1 MEINKSNATKRNSS
15 LDLLKVIGIFL
26 VVLCH
31 LVNSFNIVAEK
42 NNIMSVYNSTSVF
55 QYLLVSILMYAGT
68 FGNSIFV
75 VFSTWFLLEKDECD
89 YRKMFFMG
97 FETWLISVF
106 ILFFIIAICKRNID
120 PDLIYTSLL
129 PISFGTNWYIS
140 CYLLFYPLHKYL
152 NKLIKSFDKT
162 TLFRCMVVLNVLYVL
177 INFLRE
183 DLFFF
188 TPLNLWIAIYFLISY
203 LKTYE
208 MEWMNNF
215 KDNIIVAVI
224 TFLLLIILI
233 LFTNYLGLRF
243 TFFSFMLQR
252 WNVKGNPLALI
263 CTIAIFN
270 IFRQF
275 KFNNKLITYLSSL
288 SLLVYLFH
296 ENLILRVLYRPN
308 FVEYWLNI
316 VGSNNSLT
324 CVLLCTILIFVI
336 SIIVCTLYDLSIRI
350 IVRKISASMYCFL
363 HNLWIKLE
371 NKVI

>member
-31 LVNSFNIVAEK
+31 VVNSFNIVAER

-68 FGNSIFV
+68 FENSIFV

-129 PISFGTNWYIS
+129 PISFGTNWYVS

-188 TPLNLWIAIYFLISY
+188 TPLNLWIAIYFFISY
-203 LKTYE
+203 LKTYK

-215 KDNIIVAVI
+215 KANIIVAVI

-275 KFNNKLITYLSSL
+275 KFNNKLIT
-288 SLLVYLFH
+288 
-296 ENLILRVLYRPN
+296 
-308 FVEYWLNI
+308 
-316 VGSNNSLT
+316 
-324 CVLLCTILIFVI
+324 
-336 SIIVCTLYDLSIRI
+336 
-350 IVRKISASMYCFL
+350 
-363 HNLWIKLE
+363 
-371 NKVI
+371 